1 MRFNKITVSKI
12 GHYTIVEMM
21 MVIAIFMIILSMAM
35 AAWLNSGNQARLR
48 NSVRLVTAQL
58 NLARAKAVA
67 ERTYVGVY
75 FSNNGAANATKT
87 DPNTDGNPYPGS
99 SACRLYYFDKE
110 TGSRVGF
117 VDNAEWEVLPG
128 GTSFVFPDE
137 IEQPSGTLTKTTAYV
152 IFDRRGR
159 IVANSSNIKTVDS
172 STNGSFYGIALVEGT
187 PGKQIEETL
196 PYYITTIN
204 KYSGRV
210 STKFYETE

>member
-1 MRFNKITVSKI
+1 MKISNTTVSKI
-12 GHYTIVEMM
+12 GHYTIVEIM

-35 AAWLNSGNQARLR
+35 AAWLSSGNQARLR

-87 DPNTDGNPYPGS
+87 DPDADGNPYPGS
-99 SACRLYYFDKE
+99 SACRLYYFDQP
-110 TGSRVGF
+110 TGKRVGF
-117 VDNAEWEVLPG
+117 VDSAEWEVLPG

-152 IFDRRGR
+152 VFDRRGR
-159 IVANSSNIKTVDS
+159 IVANSSNIKTVDGS
-172 STNGSFYGIALVEGT
+172 NGSFYGIALVEGT
-187 PGKQIEETL
+187 PGQKIAENL
-196 PYYITTIN
+196 PYYISTIN
-204 KYSGRV
+204 KHSGRV
-210 STKFYETE
+210 NTKFYETE

>member
-35 AAWLNSGNQARLR
+35 VAWLNSGNQARLR

-87 DPNTDGNPYPGS
+87 DPNADGNPFPGS
-99 SACRLYYFDKE
+99 SACRLYYFAKTNNNWERND
-110 TGSRVGF
+110 F
-117 VDNAEWEVLPG
+117 VDSAEWEVLPG

-137 IEQPSGTLTKTTAYV
+137 IEQPSGTLNATTAYIV
-152 IFDRRGR
+152 FDKRGR
-159 IVANSSNIKTVDS
+159 VAGGNTIQTVDTS
-172 STNGSFYGIALVEGT
+172 NGSFYGITLLEGT
-187 PGKQIEETL
+187 PGKTIPTNL
-196 PYYITTIN
+196 PYYMTTIN
-204 KYSGRV
+204 KHSGRIN
-210 STKFYETE
+210 TKFYETE

>member
-87 DPNTDGNPYPGS
+87 DPDADGNPYPGS
-99 SACRLYYFDKE
+99 SACRLYYFDKD
-110 TGSRVGF
+110 TGKRIEF
-117 VDNAEWEVLPG
+117 VDSAEWEVLPG

-137 IEQPSGTLTKTTAYV
+137 IEQPTGTLTATTAYIV
-152 IFDRRGR
+152 FDKRGR
-159 IVANSSNIKTVDS
+159 VAGGNTIQTVDGS
-172 STNGSFYGIALVEGT
+172 NGSFYGITLLEGT
-187 PGKQIEETL
+187 PGKTIPTNL
-196 PYYITTIN
+196 PYYMTTIN
-204 KYSGRV
+204 KHSGRIN
-210 STKFYETE
+210 TKFYETE

>member
-87 DPNTDGNPYPGS
+87 DPNADGNPYPGS

-110 TGSRVGF
+110 TGNRVGF

-159 IVANSSNIKTVDS
+159 IVANSSNIKTVQDTA
-172 STNGSFYGIALVEGT
+172 STSHTSIVFFLSNRSVNAPANML
-187 PGKQIEETL
+187 
-196 PYYITTIN
+196 IN
-204 KYSGRV
+204 
-210 STKFYETE
+210 T